1 MGGPATTATDALDE
15 ARGLFGPGTV
25 SWRVD
30 RELVVLG
37 GGSCALLLQAAHPS
51 VAAGVVQHS
60 TYATDPFG
68 RLFRTLDS
76 SFAVAFGSRSEAET
90 TIRRVNAIHAAVR
103 GRRSDGAPYSA
114 LDPEALLWVHATLVD
129 TALRVYDRFVAPLDA
144 ADAQAYHAEAAEVAF
159 RMGVPA
165 DAIPPT
171 LVELRRWMDE
181 MVSSG
186 RVRVTPEAR
195 RIARTV
201 LYPSRLVPRIAWDA
215 AHLVSLA
222 TLRPDV
228 RRDYRIGWSPARER
242 GVERLAAASRRLL
255 PMLPGFARHAP
266 PARAA
271 MRRVAS
277 AAALDAE
284 RLAHGDGS
292 HADPFEVASGGAPF
306 VRDRAHEVTPEPRGV
321 RDPGLDH
328 RALEAAATELG

>member
-1 MGGPATTATDALDE
+1 MAGTASAATAALDE
-15 ARGLFGPGTV
+15 ARGLFGPGTA

-30 RELVVLG
+30 RELVVLA

-51 VAAGVVQHS
+51 VAAGVAQHS

-76 SFAVAFGSRSEAET
+76 SFAVAFGSRSEAEA
-90 TIRRVNAIHAAVR
+90 TIRRVNAIHTAVR

-181 MVSSG
+181 MVASG
-186 RVRVTPEAR
+186 RVRVTPDAR

-201 LYPSRLVPRIAWDA
+201 LYPSRLVPRVAWDA

-228 RRDYRIGWSPARER
+228 RREYGIGWSAARER
-242 GVERLAAASRRLL
+242 GMERLAAASRRLL
-255 PMLPGFARHAP
+255 PLLPAFARHAP

-271 MRRVAS
+271 MRRVVS
-277 AAALDAE
+277 AGAVDAE
-284 RLAHGDGS
+284 RLAHRHDA
-292 HADPFEVASGGAPF
+292 HPHPFEVAGGGASL
-306 VRDRAHEVTPEPRGV
+306 VRDRANEVAAQAGGV
-321 RDPGLDH
+321 ADARLDH